1 MSSDGESLRC
11 GGISW
16 RGGIPRLCFAAL
28 GMTFAAVTA
37 LAGPVAP
44 PSPGKLYHGFYF
56 GGIGTDTH
64 DPTEHDVT
72 PQDVERYEET
82 VGTKAAWIYF
92 SDNWFESRKFPE
104 AICSWIRQLGKI
116 PYVRLMLR
124 SDVDQLHGEKFFSL
138 DKIIAGDFDDDL
150 RAWARGAKY
159 FGAYRR
165 IVDLMRAE
173 GADNLQWIWHV
184 NWLDEPEQKWN
195 SFENYF
201 PGEKYCDWV
210 ALSAYGPTTPR
221 MEDGAENFAFKMREA
236 YPRLLKI

>member
-11 GGISW
+11 GGISS
-16 RGGIPRLCFAAL
+16 RGGIPRLCCAAL
-28 GMTFAAVTA
+28 GMTFAALTA

-44 PSPGKLYHGFYF
+44 PPPGKLYHGFYF
-56 GGIGTDTH
+56 GGIGSDTH

-124 SDVDQLHGEKFFSL
+124 SNVDQLHGEKFFSL

-150 RAWARGAKY
+150 RAWRVGRKILA
-159 FGAYRR
+159 
-165 IVDLMRAE
+165 
-173 GADNLQWIWHV
+173 
-184 NWLDEPEQKWN
+184 
-195 SFENYF
+195 
-201 PGEKYCDWV
+201 
-210 ALSAYGPTTPR
+210 PR
-221 MEDGAENFAFKMREA
+221 
-236 YPRLLKI
+236 Y